1 MVVYNASLSYW
12 VWHCSIFRKGK
23 IMNLEEK
30 LEDFELSLKETE
42 KADATIKKYRTNVN
56 AFIKYVEDKKLT
68 KRTVIEF
75 KEQLDSVDKYLPN
88 TTNNYLIVLNKFFK
102 FIDREDLCVKIIKQQ
117 NKFSVD
123 YSLSKSDYHRLLRT
137 TKKYEEDDNYIIL
150 RILAE
155 TGIRISEL
163 SFFKVESL
171 SKTIKVRNKGKDR
184 EIPVKLDL
192 LRAIRKYCRDK
203 KIKEGLVIFNP
214 KTNKAYADSTIWRR
228 LKKIAGRARVN
239 KNSVHPH
246 AFRHYFAKCYLET
259 YPNDIAG
266 LADILGHNSLE
277 TTRIYTKLTN
287 KEKELKIRNIKF

>member
-1 MVVYNASLSYW
+1 MDLEV
-12 VWHCSIFRKGK
+12 K
-23 IMNLEEK
+23 LEE
-30 LEDFELSLKETE
+30 FELFLKEDE
-42 KADATIKKYRTNVN
+42 KAEKTIEKYKTNIR
-56 AFIKYVEDKKLT
+56 AFIKFSKDKELT

-75 KEQLDSVDKYLPN
+75 KEKLDQVDEYLPN
-88 TTNNYLIVLNKFFK
+88 TTNNYLVVINKFLN
-102 FIDREDLCVKIIKQQ
+102 FIGKKDLCVKVIKQQ
-117 NKFSVD
+117 KKFSLE

-137 TKKYEEDDNYIIL
+137 AKKYEEYDNYIIL

-163 SFFKVESL
+163 AFFKIEDL
-171 SKTIKVRNKGKDR
+171 DKTMKIRKKGKVR

-192 LRAIRKYCRDK
+192 LREIRKYCRDR
-203 KIKEGLVIFNP
+203 KIKEGLIIFNP
-214 KTNKAYADSTIWRR
+214 KTGKAYADSTIWRR
-228 LKKIAGRARVN
+228 LKKIAGRARVS
-239 KNSVHPH
+239 KDAVHPH
-246 AFRHYFAKCYLET
+246 AFRHYFARCYLET

>member
-1 MVVYNASLSYW
+1 
-12 VWHCSIFRKGK
+12 
-23 IMNLEEK
+23 MNLETK
-30 LEDFELSLKETE
+30 LEEFIISLKEDE
-42 KADATIKKYRTNVN
+42 KAEATITKYKTNIR
-56 AFIKYVEDKKLT
+56 AFIEFSKDKELCK
-68 KRTVIEF
+68 KTVIEF
-75 KEQLDSVDKYLPN
+75 KEKLDQVDEYLPN
-88 TTNNYLIVLNKFFK
+88 TTNNYLVVINKFLN
-102 FIDREDLCVKIIKQQ
+102 FIGKKDLCVKVIKQQ
-117 NKFSVD
+117 KKFSLE

-137 TKKYEEDDNYIIL
+137 TKKYEEYDNYIIL

-163 SFFKVESL
+163 AFFKIEDL
-171 SKTIKVRNKGKDR
+171 DKTMKIKKKGKVR

-192 LRAIRKYCRDK
+192 LREIRKYCRDR
-203 KIKEGLVIFNP
+203 KIKEGLIIFNP
-214 KTNKAYADSTIWRR
+214 KTGKAYADSTIWRR
-228 LKKIAGRARVN
+228 LKKLAGRARIN
-239 KNSVHPH
+239 KDAVHPH

>member
-1 MVVYNASLSYW
+1 
-12 VWHCSIFRKGK
+12 
-23 IMNLEEK
+23 MNLEAK
-30 LEDFELSLKETE
+30 LEEFELFLKEDE
-42 KADATIKKYRTNVN
+42 KAEKTIEKYKTNIK
-56 AFIKYVEDKKLT
+56 AFIEFSKDKELT

-75 KEQLDSVDKYLPN
+75 KEKLDQVDEYLPN
-88 TTNNYLIVLNKFFK
+88 TTNNYLVVINKFLN
-102 FIDREDLCVKIIKQQ
+102 FIGKKDLCVKVIKQQ
-117 NKFSVD
+117 KKFSLE

-137 TKKYEEDDNYIIL
+137 TKKYEEYDNYIIL

-163 SFFKVESL
+163 AFFKIEDL
-171 SKTIKVRNKGKDR
+171 DKTMKIKKKGKVR

-192 LRAIRKYCRDK
+192 LREIRKYCRDR
-203 KIKEGLVIFNP
+203 KIKEGLIIFNP
-214 KTNKAYADSTIWRR
+214 KTGKAYANSTIWRR
-228 LKKIAGRARVN
+228 LKKLAGRARIN
-239 KNSVHPH
+239 KDAVHPH

>member
-1 MVVYNASLSYW
+1 
-12 VWHCSIFRKGK
+12 
-23 IMNLEEK
+23 MNLEAK
-30 LEDFELSLKETE
+30 LEEFELFLKEDE
-42 KADATIKKYRTNVN
+42 KAEKTIEKYKTNIK
-56 AFIKYVEDKKLT
+56 AFIEFSKDKELT

-75 KEQLDSVDKYLPN
+75 KEKLDQVDEYLPN
-88 TTNNYLIVLNKFFK
+88 TTNNYLVVINKFLN
-102 FIDREDLCVKIIKQQ
+102 FIGKKDLCVKVIKQQ
-117 NKFSVD
+117 KKFSLE

-137 TKKYEEDDNYIIL
+137 TKKYEEYDNYIIL

-163 SFFKVESL
+163 AFFKIEDL
-171 SKTIKVRNKGKDR
+171 DKTMKIKKKGKVR

-192 LRAIRKYCRDK
+192 LREIRKYCRDR
-203 KIKEGLVIFNP
+203 KIKEGLIIFNP
-214 KTNKAYADSTIWRR
+214 KTGKAYADSTIWRR
-228 LKKIAGRARVN
+228 LKKLAGRARIS
-239 KNSVHPH
+239 KDAVHPH
-246 AFRHYFAKCYLET
+246 AFRHYFARCYLET

>member
-1 MVVYNASLSYW
+1 
-12 VWHCSIFRKGK
+12 
-23 IMNLEEK
+23 MNLEKK
-30 LEDFELSLKETE
+30 LEEFELALKEEE
-42 KADATIKKYRTNVN
+42 KAESTIKKYKTNIR
-56 AFIKYVEDKKLT
+56 AFIEYSKDKKLT
-68 KRTVIEF
+68 KKTVIDF
-75 KEQLDSVDKYLPN
+75 KEKIDQVDEYLPN
-88 TTNNYLIVLNKFFK
+88 TTNNYLVVLNKFFT
-102 FIDREDLCVKIIKQQ
+102 FIGRKDLCVKIIKQQ
-117 NKFSVD
+117 KKFSLE
-123 YSLSKSDYHRLLRT
+123 YSLSKSDYHRLLRI
-137 TKKYEEDDNYIIL
+137 TKKYEEEDNYIIL

-163 SFFKVESL
+163 AFFKVEDL
-171 SKTIKVRNKGKDR
+171 SKTMKIRNKGKVR
-184 EIPVKLDL
+184 EIPVKIDL

-214 KTNKAYADSTIWRR
+214 KTHKPFADSTIWRR

-239 KNSVHPH
+239 KNAVHPH

>member
-1 MVVYNASLSYW
+1 
-12 VWHCSIFRKGK
+12 
-23 IMNLEEK
+23 MNLEAK
-30 LEDFELSLKETE
+30 LEEFELFLKEDE
-42 KADATIKKYRTNVN
+42 KAEKTITKYKTNIK
-56 AFIKYVEDKKLT
+56 AFIEFSKDKELT

-75 KEQLDSVDKYLPN
+75 KDKLDQVDEYLPN
-88 TTNNYLIVLNKFFK
+88 TTNNYLVVINKFLN
-102 FIDREDLCVKIIKQQ
+102 FIGKKDLCVKVIKQQ
-117 NKFSVD
+117 KKFSLE

-137 TKKYEEDDNYIIL
+137 AKKYEEYDNYIIL

-163 SFFKVESL
+163 AFFKIEDL
-171 SKTIKVRNKGKDR
+171 DKTMKIKKKGKVR

-192 LRAIRKYCRDK
+192 LREIRKYCRDR
-203 KIKEGLVIFNP
+203 KIKEGLIIFNP
-214 KTNKAYADSTIWRR
+214 KTGKAYADSTIWRR
-228 LKKIAGRARVN
+228 LKKLAGRARIS
-239 KNSVHPH
+239 KDAVHPH

>member
-1 MVVYNASLSYW
+1 
-12 VWHCSIFRKGK
+12 
-23 IMNLEEK
+23 MNLEAK
-30 LEDFELSLKETE
+30 LEEFELFLKEDE
-42 KADATIKKYRTNVN
+42 KAEKTIEKYKTNIR
-56 AFIKYVEDKKLT
+56 AFIEFSKDKELT

-75 KEQLDSVDKYLPN
+75 KEKLDQVDEYLPN
-88 TTNNYLIVLNKFFK
+88 TTNNYLVVINKFLN
-102 FIDREDLCVKIIKQQ
+102 FIGKKDLCVKVIKQQ
-117 NKFSVD
+117 KKFSLE

-137 TKKYEEDDNYIIL
+137 TKKYEEYDNYIIL

-163 SFFKVESL
+163 AFFKIEYL
-171 SKTIKVRNKGKDR
+171 DKTMKIKKKGKVR

-192 LRAIRKYCRDK
+192 LREIRKYCRDR
-203 KIKEGLVIFNP
+203 KIKEGLIIFNP
-214 KTNKAYADSTIWRR
+214 KTGKAYADSTIWRR
-228 LKKIAGRARVN
+228 LKKMAGRARIS
-239 KNSVHPH
+239 KDAVHPH

>member
-1 MVVYNASLSYW
+1 MDLEA
-12 VWHCSIFRKGK
+12 K
-23 IMNLEEK
+23 LEE
-30 LEDFELSLKETE
+30 FELFLKEDE
-42 KADATIKKYRTNVN
+42 KAEKTIEKYKTNIK
-56 AFIKYVEDKKLT
+56 AFIEFSKDKELT

-75 KEQLDSVDKYLPN
+75 KEKLDQVDEYLPN
-88 TTNNYLIVLNKFFK
+88 TTNNYLVVINKFLN
-102 FIDREDLCVKIIKQQ
+102 FIGKKDLCVKVIKQQ
-117 NKFSVD
+117 KKFSLE

-137 TKKYEEDDNYIIL
+137 TKKYEEYDNYIIL

-163 SFFKVESL
+163 AFFKIEDL
-171 SKTIKVRNKGKDR
+171 DKTMKIKKKGKVR

-192 LRAIRKYCRDK
+192 LREIRKYCRDR
-203 KIKEGLVIFNP
+203 KIKEGLIIFNP
-214 KTNKAYADSTIWRR
+214 KTGKAYADSTIWRR
-228 LKKIAGRARVN
+228 LKKLAGRARIN
-239 KNSVHPH
+239 KDAVHPH
-246 AFRHYFAKCYLET
+246 AFRHYFARCYLET

>member
-1 MVVYNASLSYW
+1 
-12 VWHCSIFRKGK
+12 
-23 IMNLEEK
+23 MNLEDK
-30 LEDFELSLKETE
+30 LEEFELFLKEDE
-42 KADATIKKYRTNVN
+42 KAEATIKKYKTNIR
-56 AFIKYVEDKKLT
+56 AFIEFSKDKELCK
-68 KRTVIEF
+68 KTVIEF
-75 KEQLDSVDKYLPN
+75 KEKLDQVDEYLPN
-88 TTNNYLIVLNKFFK
+88 TTNNYLVVINKFLN
-102 FIDREDLCVKIIKQQ
+102 FIDKNDLCVKIIKQQ
-117 NKFSVD
+117 KKFSLE

-137 TKKYEEDDNYIIL
+137 AKKYEEYDNYIIL

-163 SFFKVESL
+163 SFFKIEDL
-171 SKTIKVRNKGKDR
+171 DKTMKIRKKGKVR

-192 LRAIRKYCRDK
+192 LREIRKYCRDK
-203 KIKEGLVIFNP
+203 KIKEGLIIFNP
-214 KTNKAYADSTIWRR
+214 KTGKAYADSTIWRR

>member
-1 MVVYNASLSYW
+1 MDLEA
-12 VWHCSIFRKGK
+12 K
-23 IMNLEEK
+23 LEE
-30 LEDFELSLKETE
+30 FELFLKEDE
-42 KADATIKKYRTNVN
+42 KAEKTIEKYKTNIK
-56 AFIKYVEDKKLT
+56 AFIEFSKDKELT

-75 KEQLDSVDKYLPN
+75 KEKLDQVDEYLPN
-88 TTNNYLIVLNKFFK
+88 TTNNYLVVINKFLN
-102 FIDREDLCVKIIKQQ
+102 FIGKKDLCVKVIKQQ
-117 NKFSVD
+117 KKFSLE

-137 TKKYEEDDNYIIL
+137 AKKYEEYDNYIIL

-163 SFFKVESL
+163 AFFKIEDL
-171 SKTIKVRNKGKDR
+171 DKTMKIKKKGKVR

-192 LRAIRKYCRDK
+192 LREIRKYCRDR
-203 KIKEGLVIFNP
+203 KIKEGLIIFNP
-214 KTNKAYADSTIWRR
+214 KTGKAYADSTIWRR
-228 LKKIAGRARVN
+228 LKKLAGRARIS
-239 KNSVHPH
+239 KDAVHPH

>member
-1 MVVYNASLSYW
+1 
-12 VWHCSIFRKGK
+12 
-23 IMNLEEK
+23 MNLEEK

-184 EIPVKLDL
+184 EIPIKLDL
-192 LRAIRKYCRDK
+192 LRVIRKYCRDK

>member
-1 MVVYNASLSYW
+1 MDLEA
-12 VWHCSIFRKGK
+12 K
-23 IMNLEEK
+23 LEE
-30 LEDFELSLKETE
+30 FELFLKEDE
-42 KADATIKKYRTNVN
+42 KAEKTIEKYKTNIK
-56 AFIKYVEDKKLT
+56 AFIEFSKDKELT

-75 KEQLDSVDKYLPN
+75 KEKLDQVDEYLPN
-88 TTNNYLIVLNKFFK
+88 TTNNYLVVINKFLN
-102 FIDREDLCVKIIKQQ
+102 FIGKKDLCVKVIKQQ
-117 NKFSVD
+117 KKFSLE

-137 TKKYEEDDNYIIL
+137 AKKYEEYDNYIIL

-163 SFFKVESL
+163 AFFKIEDL
-171 SKTIKVRNKGKDR
+171 DKTMKIKKKGKVR

-192 LRAIRKYCRDK
+192 LREIRKYCRDR
-203 KIKEGLVIFNP
+203 KIKEGLIIFNP
-214 KTNKAYADSTIWRR
+214 KTGKAYADSTIWRR
-228 LKKIAGRARVN
+228 LKKLAGRARIN
-239 KNSVHPH
+239 KDAVHPH
-246 AFRHYFAKCYLET
+246 AFRHYFARCYLET

>member
-1 MVVYNASLSYW
+1 
-12 VWHCSIFRKGK
+12 
-23 IMNLEEK
+23 MNLEAK
-30 LEDFELSLKETE
+30 LEEFELFLKEDE
-42 KADATIKKYRTNVN
+42 KAEKTIEKYKTNIR
-56 AFIKYVEDKKLT
+56 AFIEFSKDKELT

-75 KEQLDSVDKYLPN
+75 KDKLDQVDEYLPN
-88 TTNNYLIVLNKFFK
+88 TTNNYLVVINKFLN
-102 FIDREDLCVKIIKQQ
+102 FIGKKDLCVKVIKQQ
-117 NKFSVD
+117 KKFSLE

-137 TKKYEEDDNYIIL
+137 AKKYEEYDNYIIL

-163 SFFKVESL
+163 AFFKIEDL
-171 SKTIKVRNKGKDR
+171 DKTMKIKKKGKVR

-192 LRAIRKYCRDK
+192 LREIRKYCRDR
-203 KIKEGLVIFNP
+203 KIKEGLIIFNP
-214 KTNKAYADSTIWRR
+214 KTGKAYADSTIWRR
-228 LKKIAGRARVN
+228 LKKLAGRARIS
-239 KNSVHPH
+239 KDAVHPH

>member
-1 MVVYNASLSYW
+1 
-12 VWHCSIFRKGK
+12 
-23 IMNLEEK
+23 MNLEAK
-30 LEDFELSLKETE
+30 LEEFELFLKEDE
-42 KADATIKKYRTNVN
+42 KAEKTITKYKTNIR
-56 AFIKYVEDKKLT
+56 AFIEFSKDKELT

-75 KEQLDSVDKYLPN
+75 KDKLDQVDEYLPN
-88 TTNNYLIVLNKFFK
+88 TTNNYLVVINKFLN
-102 FIDREDLCVKIIKQQ
+102 FIGKKDLCVKVIKQQ
-117 NKFSVD
+117 KKFSLE

-137 TKKYEEDDNYIIL
+137 AKKYEEYDNYIIL

-163 SFFKVESL
+163 AFFKIEDL
-171 SKTIKVRNKGKDR
+171 DKTMKIKKKGKVR

-192 LRAIRKYCRDK
+192 LREIRKYCRDR
-203 KIKEGLVIFNP
+203 KIKEGLIIFNP
-214 KTNKAYADSTIWRR
+214 KTGKAYADSTIWRR
-228 LKKIAGRARVN
+228 LKKLAGRARIS
-239 KNSVHPH
+239 KDAVHPH

>member
-1 MVVYNASLSYW
+1 
-12 VWHCSIFRKGK
+12 
-23 IMNLEEK
+23 MNLEEK
-30 LEDFELSLKETE
+30 LEEFELFLKEDE
-42 KADATIKKYRTNVN
+42 KAEATIKKYKTNIR
-56 AFIKYVEDKKLT
+56 AFIEFSKDKELCK
-68 KRTVIEF
+68 KTVIEF
-75 KEQLDSVDKYLPN
+75 KEKLDQVDEYLPN
-88 TTNNYLIVLNKFFK
+88 TTNNYLVVINKFLN
-102 FIDREDLCVKIIKQQ
+102 FIDKNDLCVKIIKQQ
-117 NKFSVD
+117 KKFSLE

-137 TKKYEEDDNYIIL
+137 AKKYEEYDNYIVL

-163 SFFKVESL
+163 SFFKIEDL
-171 SKTIKVRNKGKDR
+171 DKTMKIRKKGKVR

-192 LRAIRKYCRDK
+192 LREIRKYCRDK
-203 KIKEGLVIFNP
+203 KIKEGLIIFNP
-214 KTNKAYADSTIWRR
+214 KTGKAYADSTIWRR

>member
-1 MVVYNASLSYW
+1 
-12 VWHCSIFRKGK
+12 
-23 IMNLEEK
+23 MNLEEK

-102 FIDREDLCVKIIKQQ
+102 FIDREYLCVKIIKQQ

-171 SKTIKVRNKGKDR
+171 SKTIKARNKGKDR

>member
-1 MVVYNASLSYW
+1 
-12 VWHCSIFRKGK
+12 
-23 IMNLEEK
+23 MNLVEK

-117 NKFSVD
+117 NKVSVD

-171 SKTIKVRNKGKDR
+171 SKTIKVRIKGKDR
-184 EIPVKLDL
+184 EIPVNLDL
-192 LRAIRKYCRDK
+192 IRAIRKYCRDK

>member
-1 MVVYNASLSYW
+1 
-12 VWHCSIFRKGK
+12 
-23 IMNLEEK
+23 MNLEAK
-30 LEDFELSLKETE
+30 LEEFELFLKEDE
-42 KADATIKKYRTNVN
+42 KAEKTIEKYKTNIK
-56 AFIKYVEDKKLT
+56 AFIEFSKDKELT

-75 KEQLDSVDKYLPN
+75 KEKLDQVDEYLPN
-88 TTNNYLIVLNKFFK
+88 TTNNYLVVINKFLN
-102 FIDREDLCVKIIKQQ
+102 FIGKKDLCVKVIKQQ
-117 NKFSVD
+117 KKFSLE

-137 TKKYEEDDNYIIL
+137 AKKYEEYDNYIIL

-163 SFFKVESL
+163 AFFKIEDL
-171 SKTIKVRNKGKDR
+171 DKTMKIRKKGKVR

-192 LRAIRKYCRDK
+192 LREIRKYCRDR
-203 KIKEGLVIFNP
+203 KIKEGLIIFNP
-214 KTNKAYADSTIWRR
+214 KTGKPYADSTIWRR
-228 LKKIAGRARVN
+228 LKKMAGRARIS
-239 KNSVHPH
+239 KDAVHPH

>member
-1 MVVYNASLSYW
+1 MDLEA
-12 VWHCSIFRKGK
+12 K
-23 IMNLEEK
+23 LEE
-30 LEDFELSLKETE
+30 FELFLKEDE
-42 KADATIKKYRTNVN
+42 KAEKTIEKYKANIK
-56 AFIKYVEDKKLT
+56 AFIEFSKDKELT

-75 KEQLDSVDKYLPN
+75 KEKLDQVDEYLPN
-88 TTNNYLIVLNKFFK
+88 TTNNYLVVINKFLN
-102 FIDREDLCVKIIKQQ
+102 FIGKKDLCVKVIKQQ
-117 NKFSVD
+117 KKFSLE

-137 TKKYEEDDNYIIL
+137 AKKYEEYDNYIIL

-163 SFFKVESL
+163 AFFKIEVL
-171 SKTIKVRNKGKDR
+171 DKTMKIKKKGKVR

-192 LRAIRKYCRDK
+192 LREIRKYCRDR
-203 KIKEGLVIFNP
+203 KIKEGPIIFNP
-214 KTNKAYADSTIWRR
+214 KTGKAYADSTIWRR
-228 LKKIAGRARVN
+228 LKKLAGRARIN
-239 KNSVHPH
+239 KDAVHPH

>member
-1 MVVYNASLSYW
+1 MDLEA
-12 VWHCSIFRKGK
+12 K
-23 IMNLEEK
+23 LEE
-30 LEDFELSLKETE
+30 FELFLKEDE
-42 KADATIKKYRTNVN
+42 KAEKTIEKYKTNIR
-56 AFIKYVEDKKLT
+56 AFIKFSKDKELT

-75 KEQLDSVDKYLPN
+75 KEKLDQVDEYLPN
-88 TTNNYLIVLNKFFK
+88 TTNNYLVVINKFLN
-102 FIDREDLCVKIIKQQ
+102 FIGKKDLCVKVIKQQ
-117 NKFSVD
+117 KKFSLE

-137 TKKYEEDDNYIIL
+137 AKKYEEYDNYIIL

-163 SFFKVESL
+163 AFFKIEDL
-171 SKTIKVRNKGKDR
+171 DKTMKIRKKGKVR

-192 LRAIRKYCRDK
+192 LREIRKYCRCR
-203 KIKEGLVIFNP
+203 KIKEGLIIFNP
-214 KTNKAYADSTIWRR
+214 KTGKDYADSTIWRR
-228 LKKIAGRARVN
+228 LKKIAGRARVS
-239 KNSVHPH
+239 KDAVHPH
-246 AFRHYFAKCYLET
+246 AFRHYFARCYLET

>member
-1 MVVYNASLSYW
+1 
-12 VWHCSIFRKGK
+12 
-23 IMNLEEK
+23 MNLEAK
-30 LEDFELSLKETE
+30 LEEFELFLKEDE
-42 KADATIKKYRTNVN
+42 KAEKTIEKYKTNIR
-56 AFIKYVEDKKLT
+56 AFIEFSKDKELT

-75 KEQLDSVDKYLPN
+75 KEKLDQVDEYLPN
-88 TTNNYLIVLNKFFK
+88 TTNNYLVVINKFLN
-102 FIDREDLCVKIIKQQ
+102 FIGKKDLCVKVIKQQ
-117 NKFSVD
+117 KKFSLE

-137 TKKYEEDDNYIIL
+137 AKKYEEYDNYIIL

-163 SFFKVESL
+163 AFFKIEDL
-171 SKTIKVRNKGKDR
+171 DKTMKIKKKGKVR

-192 LRAIRKYCRDK
+192 LREIRKYCRDR
-203 KIKEGLVIFNP
+203 KIKEGLIIFNP
-214 KTNKAYADSTIWRR
+214 KTGKAYADSTIWRR
-228 LKKIAGRARVN
+228 LKKMAGRARIS
-239 KNSVHPH
+239 KDAVHPH